1 MGKRVW
7 NRVGGLGAQWGCRQP
22 LCCGQGTAAT
32 VGCDPTLRAFRNLN
46 VLARKRREGWPP
58 VPGWSGS
65 AFYEYSCKTLYGL
78 KVLSI
83 SGGMEDVGRPRLLY
97 GLTLCPDQGKDTYP
111 GHDPC
116 HIESRN
122 VSKARTSS
130 ASQQKMEN

>member
-65 AFYEYSCKTLYGL
+65 AFYEYSCKNA
-78 KVLSI
+78 VWAESI
-83 SGGMEDVGRPRLLY
+83 VHIRGNGGRW
-97 GLTLCPDQGKDTYP
+97 
-111 GHDPC
+111 
-116 HIESRN
+116 
-122 VSKARTSS
+122 
-130 ASQQKMEN
+130 AS